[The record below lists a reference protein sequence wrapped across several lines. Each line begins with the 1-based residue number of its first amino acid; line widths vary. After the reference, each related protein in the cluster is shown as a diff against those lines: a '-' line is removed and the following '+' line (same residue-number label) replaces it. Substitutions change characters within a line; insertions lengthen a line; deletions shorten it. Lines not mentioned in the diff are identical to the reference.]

1 MYRVFDAYF
10 NAFYIQSFGLHGL
23 FWSQYRLH
31 VITVL
36 LQYTYA
42 YIHHSTACFW
52 NTNHVFVL
60 IRTAG
65 ALKPMAPEV
74 AHFPCVVI
82 NYDVTI
88 GNESLCNYVPRNT
101 LCVIEAGWKIRK
113 MWWVTFFA
121 VVGEKKMSL
130 TMEDQS
136 VNNHQVSFWF
146 KRKSIWREKLVKER
160 LRARQRINANLKPN
174 SKSQLL
180 GCKM

>member
-65 ALKPMAPEV
+65 ALKPMAP
-74 AHFPCVVI
+74 
-82 NYDVTI
+82 D
-88 GNESLCNYVPRNT
+88 YVPRNT

-160 LRARQRINANLKPN
+160 LRARQRTNANLK
-174 SKSQLL
+174 
-180 GCKM
+180 